1 MTADCI
7 VVLGGPAW
15 EDSANQTSMQSAR
28 ALSTEL
34 PVFYV
39 SRSDPRPIR
48 QRLRELGRRRRRR
61 PRRTVPA
68 SMPEGRGTL
77 HVVHLPAWTD
87 WVPLVRPSWARAILR
102 SMLMRS
108 IRTALRGQGLRRPGL
123 IAYWWMFPEIVA
135 RKDWQYRVFD
145 VIDRH
150 WGYVYLSGDAEIALN
165 LSLAVATA
173 RASDR
178 VVAVSEPL
186 AEELR
191 DVSGVRVESI
201 PNALDVS
208 RVERILRST
217 GRADQ
222 DRNRRR
228 AVYVG
233 GWNDRVDFALFE
245 QVARDL
251 PDWHFIVVGAES
263 RLAQPNVEFL
273 GDLSYEDAI
282 SAMATASVG
291 LLPFR
296 DNEYTRSSSFLK
308 AFDYLAAGLTV
319 LATPLPGTLQLAET
333 YPGLVL
339 VVERD
344 DWVARLSS
352 ESWRQK
358 SRVLRAAIPD
368 TRRRSAMLLRHLD
381 PDLADKLDSGTDS
394 PQ

>member
-1 MTADCI
+1 MKADCI

-15 EDSANQTSMQSAR
+15 EDSANQTSMQCAR

-34 PVFYV
+34 PVLYV

-48 QRLRELGRRRRRR
+48 QRLREFGRRRRRTQPTSTR
-61 PRRTVPA
+61 
-68 SMPEGRGTL
+68 GGGGTL
-77 HVVHLPAWTD
+77 QVVRLPAWTD
-87 WVPLVRPSWARAILR
+87 WVPLVRPAWARAVLR
-102 SMLMRS
+102 SVLMRA
-108 IRTALRGQGLRRPGL
+108 IRKALRRQGLSRPGL

-135 RKDWQYRVFD
+135 QKDWQYRIFD

-150 WGYVYLSGDAEIALN
+150 WGYEYLSGDAEIALN

-186 AEELR
+186 AEEVR
-191 DVSGVRVESI
+191 ESSGVRVESV
-201 PNALDVS
+201 PNALDVA
-208 RVERILRST
+208 RVEKVLRATS
-217 GRADQ
+217 RADQ

-245 QVARDL
+245 QVTRDL

-282 SAMATASVG
+282 GAMATASVG

-296 DNEYTRSSSFLK
+296 DTEYTRSSSFLK

-319 LATPLPGTLQLAET
+319 LATPLLGTLQLAET

-339 VVERD
+339 VAERD

-352 ESWRQK
+352 DVWKQK
-358 SRVLRAAIPD
+358 RSVRHAAIPD
-368 TRRRSAMLLRHLD
+368 TRGRSARLLRPSD

-394 PQ
+394 RQ